1 MSDMKTF
8 IKIVKEENRKRKAKP
23 KTKAE
28 ELRRKILQSKT
39 NDEYLKVQQEVKE
52 FFVSDASE
60 EDKEMLSGYTESLNM
75 ICSAIKE
82 KRLKGQ

>member
-8 IKIVKEENRKRKAKP
+8 IKMVKEENRKRKAKP

-28 ELRRKILQSKT
+28 ELKWKILQSKT

>member
-8 IKIVKEENRKRKAKP
+8 IKMVKEENRKRKAKP

-28 ELRRKILQSKT
+28 ELKRKILQSKT

>member
-28 ELRRKILQSKT
+28 ELKRRILQSKT
-39 NDEYLKVQQEVKE
+39 NDEYLKVQQEVKD
-52 FFVSDASE
+52 FFVFTDASE

-82 KRLKGQ
+82 KH